1 MKNFTII
8 FLLAVFVGSAGAYDK
23 LSLVE
28 RFTNCS
34 CGPCA
39 SLNSAWY
46 NATTANL
53 ISGGLM
59 THIVYNVYWPSPGEC
74 DPMHLL
80 NKTDNDFRTNY
91 YGCNAV
97 PWVEINGTTF
107 ATAGGATAFTNT
119 INAGNAQYSPFKIIL
134 TPEKLSNNTISVRV
148 KIIRDPSDATTFS
161 DVRLRIALTETQVN
175 VVSPS
180 CCTNGEVNFFSISR
194 KMLPDGYGSAF
205 VVPAPGDSIEMSLQ
219 YVPTTEFLQKV
230 NLDSIRVV
238 AFIQEHITQ
247 EMYQSAMVKII
258 SADRVNSAFTADET
272 LGASPFVVNFS
283 DFSTAASGNN
293 IVSWAW
299 DFNNDGIIDSNE
311 PNPSYTFLDEQSY
324 SVSLTVSDGTNQ
336 NTYIAKDYITLLGS
350 TSDILVVNGLAYPPY
365 TTEMTNFYNSS
376 ACFGN
381 HQVDLWD
388 LFGKSQNF
396 DYSANPNILKV
407 NLFDRHIPNSI
418 LNMYKK
424 VIWIGNSY
432 GGDEVFFDPTEMLN
446 YVSNGGNLL
455 LATREGAEFFNADL
469 RNYCGIT
476 SFSGLS
482 ALTQLITLDDSLVNV
497 NAVGTNDRNQ
507 FAVLDIVSEA
517 VPIFD
522 DNVGTNYVA
531 GFRIQKENHGGFIYI
546 AGRPYRFNNTAM
558 YQNYN
563 YMINTWLNYS
573 SLTVQS
579 PNGGEVWAVGETE
592 EITWTD
598 VNIYNVKIELS
609 KDNGTS
615 WSTIVETA
623 PNTGTYS
630 WLVESTVSSTQC
642 LIRIT
647 NVDDGL
653 VYDVSD
659 AVFTITI
666 PNGVEEFENGTPT
679 EFYLSQ
685 NYPNPFNP
693 VTSIKFQVPE
703 VSLVTLKVYDLIG
716 KEVAVLVNEVK
727 QPGNYQISFDGKNLA
742 SGIYFYKMS
751 AGNFSSVRKMN
762 FLK

>member
-39 SLNSAWY
+39 QLNNSWY

-53 ISGGLM
+53 INSGSM

-80 NKTDNDFRTNY
+80 NKIDNDFRTNY
-91 YGCNAV
+91 YGCNSV
-97 PWVEINGTTF
+97 PWVEVNGTNV
-107 ATAGGATAFTNT
+107 ATNQTAFTNAV
-119 INAGNAQYSPFKIIL
+119 NAGNAQYSPFKIIL
-134 TPEKLSNNTISVRV
+134 TPEKLSNNIIDVKV
-148 KIIRDPSDATTFS
+148 KIIRDPSDATTFN

-180 CCTNGEVNFFSISR
+180 CCTNGESNFYSVSR
-194 KMLPDGYGSAF
+194 KMLPDGYGSTF
-205 VVPAPGDSIEMSLQ
+205 VIPAPGDSIEISLQ
-219 YVPTTEFLQKV
+219 YIPTTEFLQKV

-238 AFIQEHITQ
+238 AFIQEHLTQ
-247 EMYQSAMVKII
+247 EMYQSVMVKII
-258 SADRVNSAFTADET
+258 STDRVNAAFNADES

-283 DFSTAASGNN
+283 DFSTAATGNN

-299 DFNNDGIIDSNE
+299 DFDNDGTIDSNN
-311 PNPSYTFLDEQSY
+311 PNPAWTYTDEQSY
-324 SVSLTVSDGTNQ
+324 TVSLTVSDGTIQHTHVAEN
-336 NTYIAKDYITLLGS
+336 YITVLGH
-350 TSDILVVNGLAYPPY
+350 TSEILVVNGLAYPPY
-365 TTEMTNFYNSS
+365 TTDMTNFYNSS

-381 HQVDLWD
+381 HQVDIWD

-396 DYSANPNILKV
+396 DYSVNPNIQQV
-407 NLFDRHIPNSI
+407 NLFNRHIPNSI

-432 GGDEVFFDPTEMLN
+432 GGDEVFFKPADMLD
-446 YVSNGGNLL
+446 YITNGGNLL
-455 LATREGAEFFNADL
+455 LATREGSEFFNVDL

-476 SFSGLS
+476 SFSGLL
-482 ALTQLITLDDSLVNV
+482 ALTQLIALDDSLVNV
-497 NAVGTNDRNQ
+497 VAVGTNDRNQ
-507 FAVLDIVSEA
+507 FAVLDVGSEA

-522 DNVGTNYVA
+522 DNVGTNFVA

-546 AGRPYRFNNTAM
+546 AGRPYRFNNPAL
-558 YQNYN
+558 YQNNN
-563 YMINTWLNYS
+563 YIINNWLNYS

-579 PNGGEVWAVGETE
+579 PNGGEVWLVGETE
-592 EITWTD
+592 DITWTD
-598 VNIYNVKIELS
+598 VNVYDVKIELS
-609 KDNGTS
+609 ADNGS
-615 WSTIVETA
+615 NWSTIAEST

-630 WLVESTVSSTQC
+630 WIVEAQDSSDQC

-653 VYDVSD
+653 VYDASD
-659 AVFTITI
+659 AVFTIDIVTR
-666 PNGVEEFENGTPT
+666 VEELQENIPT
-679 EFYLSQ
+679 EFNLSQ

-693 VTSIKFQVPE
+693 VTLIKYQVPNTSH
-703 VSLVTLKVYDLIG
+703 VSIKVYDLTG
-716 KEVAVLVNEVK
+716 QEVALLVNEVK
-727 QPGNYQISFDGKNLA
+727 EVGTYEIKFDAINLA
-742 SGIYFYKMS
+742 SGVYLYRMV
-751 AGNFSSVRKMN
+751 AGDFNLARKFN
-762 FLK
+762 VLK